1 MNNIENGAVLW
12 DFTKAEKNDRYV
24 QSLMKWNPVKYA
36 NLYTTKENQNW
47 SKTAKPENSTC
58 TMDIDSTQR
67 TFILNEHNGC
77 LQDLESVQVTSCK
90 NCTVLSQ
97 EKKKT

>member
-36 NLYTTKENQNW
+36 NLYTTKENQN
-47 SKTAKPENSTC
+47 
-58 TMDIDSTQR
+58 
-67 TFILNEHNGC
+67 
-77 LQDLESVQVTSCK
+77 
-90 NCTVLSQ
+90 
-97 EKKKT
+97 